1 MNKFVKIGDYL
12 LPAEET
18 NNIHS
23 IYDVGRIRRVYF
35 KPIEDKHFIDTSQT
49 LDELLEILN
58 EKEPSNGWIPIS
70 ERLPKEKQECLVC
83 RNGTIRMDKFIGR
96 DIPYKWE
103 LTISDY
109 EAWMPLPD
117 PYKGEQE

>member
-1 MNKFVKIGDYL
+1 MSNGFLRMGNL
-12 LPAEET
+12 LI
-18 NNIHS
+18 NI
-23 IYDVGRIRRVYF
+23 D
-35 KPIEDKHFIDTSQT
+35 DTSVIIGKGKNIAIYKKDDYDGVGIIPINKT

-58 EKEPSNGWIPIS
+58 AKEQPVDWIPIS

-83 RNGTIRMDKFIGR
+83 RNGTIQMDKFIGH
-96 DIPYKWE
+96 DIPYKWD

-117 PYKGEQE
+117 PYKGE